1 MQIDTDAIR
10 ALADLL
16 EEKGLGEIE
25 VREGDATLRVAAR
38 APAPAA
44 PAYTPPIAPAPGSG
58 LLPPA
63 PFEAGGPAAPPP
75 GAVLSPMVGTVYLQ
89 PEPGAEPF
97 VKVGQAVA
105 EGDTVAIVEAMK
117 VMNPIRAES
126 GGTVASVA
134 VTDGQPVE
142 FGDIL
147 VVIR

>member
-38 APAPAA
+38 APAPA
-44 PAYTPPIAPAPGSG
+44 PGSG

-63 PFEAGGPAAPPP
+63 PFETGGPAAPPP

-89 PEPGAEPF
+89 PEPGSEPF

-105 EGDTVAIVEAMK
+105 AGDTVAIVEAMK